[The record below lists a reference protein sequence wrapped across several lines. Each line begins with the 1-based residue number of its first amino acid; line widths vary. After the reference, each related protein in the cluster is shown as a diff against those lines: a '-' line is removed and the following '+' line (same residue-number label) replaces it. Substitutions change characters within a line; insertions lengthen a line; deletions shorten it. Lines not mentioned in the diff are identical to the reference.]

1 MEYLTGEEIAAMSRD
16 RADVNRLFLAQD
28 DSELW
33 PICGKFNATKRA
45 INRIRRLER
54 EGLVLDDLLAYALTI
69 KQITGDIVNH
79 C

>member
-1 MEYLTGEEIAAMSRD
+1 MEYLTAEEIVKVSRD
-16 RADVNRLFLAQD
+16 RADVNRMFLAQD
-28 DSELW
+28 DSKLW

-45 INRIRRLER
+45 ISRIRRLER

-69 KQITGDIVNH
+69 EQITSDIVNH

>member
-16 RADVNRLFLAQD
+16 RRDVNRLFLAQD
-28 DSELW
+28 DSKLW

-69 KQITGDIVNH
+69 EQITSDIVNH

>member
-16 RADVNRLFLAQD
+16 RRDVNRLFLAQD
-28 DSELW
+28 DSKLW

-45 INRIRRLER
+45 INRVRRLER

-69 KQITGDIVNH
+69 EQITGDIVNH

>member
-16 RADVNRLFLAQD
+16 RADVNWMFLDQD

-45 INRIRRLER
+45 INRVRRLER
-54 EGLVLDDLLAYALTI
+54 EGLELDDLLAYALAI
-69 KQITGDIVNH
+69 EQIISDIVNH

>member
-28 DSELW
+28 DSNLW
-33 PICGKFNATKRA
+33 PVSGRFNVTRRA
-45 INRIRRLER
+45 INRVRRLER

-69 KQITGDIVNH
+69 EQISSEIVNH

>member
-1 MEYLTGEEIAAMSRD
+1 MEYLTAEAIVKMSRD
-16 RADVNRLFLAQD
+16 RRDVNRLFMAQD
-28 DSELW
+28 DSHLW
-33 PICGKFNATKRA
+33 PVSGRFNVTKRA

-69 KQITGDIVNH
+69 EQISSEIVNH

>member
-1 MEYLTGEEIAAMSRD
+1 MSILTAEAIVKMSRD

-28 DSELW
+28 DSKLW

-69 KQITGDIVNH
+69 EQITGDIVNH